1 MLQMPEPERPLL
13 MLRSLNTPPRLKA
26 STPRRQL
33 RLTPRQLLRRQDLPR
48 QKLKLKL
55 KDLPN

>member
-1 MLQMPEPERPLL
+1 
-13 MLRSLNTPPRLKA
+13 MLRSLNTPPRLKT

-33 RLTPRQLLRRQDLPR
+33 RLKPRLLLRRQDLLR

-55 KDLPN
+55 KDLLN